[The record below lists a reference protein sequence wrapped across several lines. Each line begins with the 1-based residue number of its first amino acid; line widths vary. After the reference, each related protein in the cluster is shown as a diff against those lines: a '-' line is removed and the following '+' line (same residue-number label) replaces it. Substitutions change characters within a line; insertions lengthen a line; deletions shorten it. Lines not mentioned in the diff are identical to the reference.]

1 MIYIFIIDS
10 QWNRRFHLVAIH
22 NVFAWD
28 ENRKIKLSRREN
40 SESSMNASRSRK
52 INSSSSYLYE
62 DWRFVKFYV
71 EFLRDY
77 AMRKNDFSS
86 KINFSFT
93 IASLKKLIVT
103 TFWILLNRFDRI
115 FIRVN
120 KSSLI
125 DDMINLRNREFNA
138 HHLIFMMK
146 RTDDFVIEIDL
157 KKIRYICFD
166 SLKLRYILHLINIY
180 VLSFIIAHNRRKL
193 LLCEDISLFA
203 QFWKM
208 TINLI
213 YVETIV
219 LHFHLINSERI
230 TLIKR
235 FNDSTDDFIILIIMH
250 VVSIQR
256 INLDK
261 CCSRMIIVINVIN
274 AFQKWQ
280 DWKKI
285 LRVCHQTFIFEHN

>member
-1 MIYIFIIDS
+1 
-10 QWNRRFHLVAIH
+10 V
-22 NVFAWD
+22 
-28 ENRKIKLSRREN
+28 
-40 SESSMNASRSRK
+40 NASRSRK
-52 INSSSSYLYE
+52 ISSSSSYLYE
-62 DWRFVKFYV
+62 DWRLVRFYV

-77 AMRKNDFSS
+77 AMRKNDLFS

-93 IASLKKLIVT
+93 IVSFKKLIVT
-103 TFWILLNRFDRI
+103 SFSILLNRFDRTL
-115 FIRVN
+115 IRLN
-120 KSSLI
+120 KNSLI
-125 DDMINLRNREFNA
+125 DDMIVLRNREFNV

-157 KKIRYICFD
+157 KKIKYICFD
-166 SLKLRYILHLINIY
+166 SFKLRYILHLINIY
-180 VLSFIIAHNRRKL
+180 VLSFIIAHNRRKF

-203 QFWKM
+203 QFWEM

-219 LHFHLINSERI
+219 LHFDLIDSKRI

-235 FNDSTDDFIILIIMH
+235 FNDSTNDLIILIIMH
-250 VVSIQR
+250 AVSIQR

-261 CCSRMIIVINVIN
+261 CCNRMIIVINVIN

-280 DWKKI
+280 DWERV
-285 LRVCHQTFIFEHN
+285 LRVYHQTFISEHN

>member
-1 MIYIFIIDS
+1 
-10 QWNRRFHLVAIH
+10 
-22 NVFAWD
+22 
-28 ENRKIKLSRREN
+28 
-40 SESSMNASRSRK
+40 MNASRSRK

-71 EFLRDY
+71 EFLRNY
-77 AMRKNDFSS
+77 AMRRNDFSS

-93 IASLKKLIVT
+93 IAFLKKLIVT
-103 TFWILLNRFDRI
+103 SFSILLNRFDRI
-115 FIRVN
+115 LIRLN
-120 KSSLI
+120 KNSLI
-125 DDMINLRNREFNA
+125 DDMIVLRNKEFNA

-146 RTDDFVIEIDL
+146 RTDDLVIEIDL

-166 SLKLRYILHLINIY
+166 SLKLRYILHLISIY
-180 VLSFIIAHNRRKL
+180 VLFFIIAHNRRKL

-203 QFWKM
+203 QFWEM

-219 LHFHLINSERI
+219 LHFDLIDSKRI

-235 FNDSTDDFIILIIMH
+235 FNDWTNDFIILIIMH
-250 VVSIQR
+250 VVSIQK
-256 INLDK
+256 INLNK

-274 AFQKWQ
+274 ASQKWQ
-280 DWKKI
+280 DWERI
-285 LRVCHQTFIFEHN
+285 LRVCHQTFISEHN

>member
-1 MIYIFIIDS
+1 
-10 QWNRRFHLVAIH
+10 
-22 NVFAWD
+22 
-28 ENRKIKLSRREN
+28 
-40 SESSMNASRSRK
+40 MNASRSRK

-86 KINFSFT
+86 KINFFFT
-93 IASLKKLIVT
+93 IASFKKLIVT
-103 TFWILLNRFDRI
+103 TFSILLNRFNRT

-120 KSSLI
+120 KNSLI
-125 DDMINLRNREFNA
+125 DDMINLRNRKFNA

-146 RTDDFVIEIDL
+146 RTNDFVIEIDL
-157 KKIRYICFD
+157 KKIKYIYFD
-166 SLKLRYILHLINIY
+166 SFKLRYIFYLINIY
-180 VLSFIIAHNRRKL
+180 VLSFIIAHNRRKF
-193 LLCEDISLFA
+193 LLCENISLFV

-208 TINLI
+208 TINFI

-219 LHFHLINSERI
+219 LHFDLIDLKRI

-235 FNDSTDDFIILIIMH
+235 FNDSTNDFIILIIMH
-250 VVSIQR
+250 VVSIQK
-256 INLDK
+256 INFDK
-261 CCSRMIIVINVIN
+261 CCSWMIIVINVIN

-280 DWKKI
+280 DWKRI

>member
-1 MIYIFIIDS
+1 
-10 QWNRRFHLVAIH
+10 
-22 NVFAWD
+22 
-28 ENRKIKLSRREN
+28 
-40 SESSMNASRSRK
+40 MNASRLRK
-52 INSSSSYLYE
+52 ISSSFSYLYE

-77 AMRKNDFSS
+77 AMRRNDFFS

-93 IASLKKLIVT
+93 IAFLRKLIVT
-103 TFWILLNRFDRI
+103 SFSILLNRFNRI
-115 FIRVN
+115 LIRLN
-120 KSSLI
+120 KNSLI
-125 DDMINLRNREFNA
+125 DDMIVLRNRKFNA

-146 RTDDFVIEIDL
+146 RTDDFIIEIDL
-157 KKIRYICFD
+157 KKIKYICFD
-166 SLKLRYILHLINIY
+166 SLKLRYLLHLINIY
-180 VLSFIIAHNRRKL
+180 VLFFIIAHNRRKL

-219 LHFHLINSERI
+219 LHFDLIDSKRI
-230 TLIKR
+230 MLIKR
-235 FNDSTDDFIILIIMH
+235 FNDSTDDLIILIIMH
-250 VVSIQR
+250 VVSIQK

-274 AFQKWQ
+274 ASQKWQ
-280 DWKKI
+280 DWERI
-285 LRVCHQTFIFEHN
+285 LRVCHQTSISEHN